1 MMSSTRSPISRIVS
15 NAKGIRVIQI
25 RNISKSYGGVIAL
38 APLSLDFHAGEFT
51 VLLGPS
57 GAGKSTLL
65 RCLNVLNVSSTGTIR
80 SQELGELNN
89 RRVIRN
95 HRLRTGMIFQQHQL
109 IGRYSALDN
118 VLTGRVGYHGA
129 LRSLLP
135 LPRSDK
141 LLALTCLE
149 QVGLSDKA
157 LERVDR
163 VRGGEQQRVGIARA
177 LARQP
182 KLILADEPV
191 ASLDPA
197 TATHVLSLLWRI
209 AKTEKITAIVSLHQ
223 VEFAREFADRIIGLS
238 RGHAVFDGA
247 AEQLTADALE
257 RIYARLQEH
266 LREIPV
272 ELHPFGASPT
282 QPTPL
287 Y

>member
-1 MMSSTRSPISRIVS
+1 M
-15 NAKGIRVIQI
+15 IQV
-25 RNISKSYGGVIAL
+25 RNISKSYDGVIAL
-38 APLSLDFHAGEFT
+38 APLSVDFHAGEFT

-65 RCLNVLNVSSTGTIR
+65 RCLNVLNAPSSGKVR
-80 SQELGELNN
+80 SEELGELTS
-89 RRVIRN
+89 RQVIRH

-118 VLTGRVGYHGA
+118 VLTGRIGYHGA

-141 LLALTCLE
+141 LLAMTCLE
-149 QVGLSDKA
+149 QVGLIDKA

-163 VRGGEQQRVGIARA
+163 LSGGEQQRVGIARA
-177 LARQP
+177 LAQQP

-197 TATHVLSLLWRI
+197 TARHVLSLLWRI

-223 VEFAREFADRIIGLS
+223 VEFAREFADRVIGLS
-238 RGHAVFDGA
+238 RGHAVFDGT

-257 RIYARLQEH
+257 RIYARSKEP
-266 LREIPV
+266 LRKTPIEI
-272 ELHPFGASPT
+272 ESLSASLT

-287 Y
+287 HQ